1 MCIFEQEHS
10 MQAVCMDDLGM
21 NRSQSWHPY
30 SQWVHMHAQVKSP
43 CHNQKNSQGTHRVM
57 SSRQG
62 YQSFSQKKNGT
73 CQQYSAAWK
82 NLKAI
87 QSQAW
92 NSRSRHSCPW
102 GWARNQRAIP
112 TCSCRR
118 KSGLSCALWSARCSL
133 EQVADG
139 PPSSY
144 LHSRRSAAD
153 HVSQEHVNHFQ
164 WPHACLLRRQWVP
177 DLRLVCQVGL
187 TRPPTTS

>member
-1 MCIFEQEHS
+1 MTHAGLPGLQQYEEPFLWAFCCWKRLCIFEQEHS

-118 KSGLSCALWSARCSL
+118 KSR
-133 EQVADG
+133 D
-139 PPSSY
+139 
-144 LHSRRSAAD
+144 R
-153 HVSQEHVNHFQ
+153 
-164 WPHACLLRRQWVP
+164 LRP
-177 DLRLVCQVGL
+177 GVG
-187 TRPPTTS
+187 RW